1 MNVWTIPVG
10 RGISRVVTIRMVGTV
25 DEVQGEIDGLFEQYP
40 FEKFETYVSS
50 DVTNT
55 DGTRK
60 VTVIRD
66 ELAVFGQ

>member
-40 FEKFETYVSS
+40 YEQFETYVSS
-50 DVTNT
+50 DITEINGV
-55 DGTRK
+55 RRI
-60 VTVIRD
+60 TVIRN
-66 ELAVFGQ
+66 EVAFL